1 MVQIKIVD
9 TLFVSLRLKIPVEL
23 SKSKKSISAST
34 IESRDYPNY
43 QMSEKLS
50 R

>member
-1 MVQIKIVD
+1 M
-9 TLFVSLRLKIPVEL
+9 IPVEL
-23 SKSKKSISAST
+23 SKSQKSISAST
-34 IESRDYPNY
+34 IESKDYPNY